1 MLDGSHKKAIILCV
15 LKVLEQYSDANHPL
29 TQEKIA
35 ELIKSEFNFAEAPD
49 RKTIASY
56 LKILKEGFG
65 YRILSDKVKKEKV
78 SELDEDEYQSG
89 SYLDKTIFD
98 DMELKLLV
106 SNIATAKF
114 LSPEQAKEI
123 IADIMGTDSRH
134 SDAAKRV
141 GLLDDY
147 IRTNNDEM
155 FLNLKVID
163 RAIKTNSQISF
174 VYNDLDINGKLV
186 PRITGKDKDGKYRF
200 HPYATLCY
208 NGNFYLIGSTFDYNQ
223 LRHYRIDR
231 ITSMKLIEASK
242 RTPLSK
248 IEECKDKG
256 YIDLSLYAREH
267 LNMWNGRITPI
278 IFKAD
283 KSIMNY
289 IWDSFGEYANI
300 REVPNEPDKVIFK
313 IMTAIDGAKVFA
325 KQFCT
330 ACEVLEPVW
339 LRDELRQEFKV
350 VAEKY
355 MNKSGEF
362 YGR

>member
-15 LKVLEQYSDANHPL
+15 LKVLEQHSDASHPL
-29 TQEKIA
+29 TQERIA
-35 ELIKSEFNFAEAPD
+35 ELIKSEFNFDEAPD

-65 YRILSDKVKKEKV
+65 YEILSSKVLKPKV
-78 SELDEDEYQSG
+78 NDLDPDEYQSG
-89 SYLDKTIFD
+89 SYLERTIFD
-98 DMELKLLV
+98 NMELKLLV

-123 IADIMGTDSRH
+123 IADIMDTNSRN
-134 SDAAKRV
+134 SDAAKRI
-141 GLLDDY
+141 GLLKDY

-155 FLNLKVID
+155 FLNLEIID
-163 RAIKTNSQISF
+163 EAIKTNRQIRF
-174 VYNDLDINGKLV
+174 AYNDVDVNGKLV
-186 PRITGKDKDGKYRF
+186 PRIQKRTRDGRYRF
-200 HPYATLCY
+200 HPYVTLCY
-208 NGNFYLIGSTFDYNQ
+208 NGYFYLIGSTFDYNQ

-231 ITSMKLIEASK
+231 ITNMEIIEYAK

-248 IEECKDKG
+248 IEECKEKG

-267 LNMWNGRITPI
+267 LNMWNGRVTPI
-278 IFKAD
+278 IFKAS

-300 REVPNEPDKVIFK
+300 REVTNEPDKVIFK
-313 IMTAIDGAKVFA
+313 IITAIDGAKVFA

-330 ACEVLEPVW
+330 MCEVLEPVW
-339 LRDELRQEFKV
+339 LRDELRQEFKA

-355 MNKSGEF
+355 NEK
-362 YGR
+362 

>member
-1 MLDGSHKKAIILCV
+1 MLDSSHKKAIILCV
-15 LKVLEQYSDANHPL
+15 LKVLEQHSDASHPL
-29 TQEKIA
+29 TQEKIG
-35 ELIKSEFNFAEAPD
+35 ELIKSEFNFDEAPD

-65 YRILSDKVKKEKV
+65 YRILSGKVKKQKV
-78 SELDEDEYQSG
+78 SELDADEYQVG
-89 SYLDKTIFD
+89 SYLDKTVFD
-98 DMELKLLV
+98 NMELKLLV

-123 IADIMGTDSRH
+123 IADIMGTGSRY

-141 GLLDDY
+141 GLIDNY

-155 FLNLKVID
+155 FLNLEIID
-163 RAIKTNSQISF
+163 KAIKQNNQIKF
-174 VYNDLDINGKLV
+174 AYNDLDINGKLV
-186 PRITGKDKDGKYRF
+186 PRIIAKADDGKYRF
-200 HPYATLCY
+200 HPYTTLCY

-231 ITSMKLIEASK
+231 ITNMEIIKESK

-248 IEECKDKG
+248 IEECKEKG

-267 LNMWNGRITPI
+267 FNMWNGRVTPI

-330 ACEVLEPVW
+330 MCEVLEPVW
-339 LRDELRQEFKV
+339 LRDELRQEFKA

-355 MNKSGEF
+355 NDK
-362 YGR
+362 